1 MRCQLVGKGAVTVRT
16 LSEIMTVDPDFA
28 ITVDAVKLDKD
39 RLPFRSHGHREG
51 LPIPADTARQRAAAS
66 ARRSLLTELTFNTPI
81 VRQIKSSPLRIVQTS
96 VRPVGNITELKAP
109 ILVEQDSFAGPRIGK
124 TEGSSEKNKKTS
136 RNDDKFSR
144 HGV

>member
-1 MRCQLVGKGAVTVRT
+1 MWRQFVLERDVAVRPFP
-16 LSEIMTVDPDFA
+16 EIVTVDPNLA
-28 ITVDAVKLDKD
+28 IAIDAVKLDKD

-51 LPIPADTARQRAAAS
+51 LPIPADAARQRAAAS
-66 ARRSLLTELTFNTPI
+66 ARRSLFTELTFDAPI
-81 VRQIKSSPLRIVQTS
+81 VRQLKSSPLRIVQTS

-109 ILVEQDSFAGPRIGK
+109 ILVERDSCAGPRIGK
-124 TEGSSEKNKKTS
+124 TQGSSEKNKKTS